1 MTELRCMEFLK
12 GSVVIS
18 KAGRDQG
25 YYLAVVGEED
35 GKILVADG
43 KERPLSR
50 PKRKNPKHL
59 QKTDFNI
66 ELLQLTD
73 KKLRTYLRN
82 LRTFEEKGQA

>member
-1 MTELRCMEFLK
+1 MEFLK

-66 ELLQLTD
+66 DLLQLTD

-82 LRTFEEKGQA
+82 LSTFEEKGQA

>member
-1 MTELRCMEFLK
+1 MEFLK

-82 LRTFEEKGQA
+82 LRTFEEKGKA

>member
-1 MTELRCMEFLK
+1 MEFLK

-18 KAGRDQG
+18 KAGRDKG
-25 YYLAVVGEED
+25 YFMAVVGEED
-35 GKILVADG
+35 GKVLVADG

-59 QKTDFNI
+59 QKTDFKI

-73 KKLRTYLRN
+73 KKLRTILRN